1 MKIAY
6 ETTLFINHRMRV
18 SDTHVFVMCSTVNL
32 FIKRTF
38 LADFDEF
45 EISKQILIGGANAM

>member
-1 MKIAY
+1 M
-6 ETTLFINHRMRV
+6 RPRV

-45 EISKQILIGGANAM
+45 EISKQILIGGANAI